1 MHATLRV
8 ILNAAVDDGLIVEN
22 PTDKLGRALKL
33 VAKTRVRQEHV
44 KAFDRAQRDT
54 FLTTAAKI
62 EPWWAPMWD
71 VQALSGSDPVKSTP
85 SKRPVSTSTPAP
97 RASSA
102 RSPTMGSRWTRRRA
116 TGAGRS
122 NCQRAPSKCSGRTSR
137 PARR

>member
-44 KAFDRAQRDT
+44 KAFDRAQRDP

-62 EPWWAPMWD
+62 EPLVGAD
-71 VQALSGSDPVKSTP
+71 VGRAGAL
-85 SKRPVSTSTPAP
+85 
-97 RASSA
+97 
-102 RSPTMGSRWTRRRA
+102 
-116 TGAGRS
+116 
-122 NCQRAPSKCSGRTSR
+122 RAPTR
-137 PARR
+137 